1 MMMSSSS
8 PNIPFP
14 KRPQQQQQQQQSSS
28 HQNNLNNEVI
38 STPIFRPDLNIRLIC
53 PDCKNP
59 NPKLIEEFA
68 NGDMV
73 CGECGLVLDDK
84 IIDTRSEWRTFNN
97 DERNNDPS
105 RIGAVSDPLDPSALD
120 TSISWQGN
128 TNNEFP
134 SSSSS
139 LSLSRTHF
147 KATINKSNVSLRYVL
162 QEIESICHSMDL
174 STEIIETTK
183 QLYRRSN
190 EEKIL
195 RGKDKVVIYA
205 ACIYIACRIM
215 KVGRSL
221 KEIIA
226 VTRVSKGHLS
236 RAIKILVSTFD
247 LNLEQMTSEDLMAR
261 FCNRLAISPEVTGT
275 SIKVSQRIEQLGLLA
290 GRTQNTVAAAVILFV
305 TTMLKYPI
313 SIDNI
318 SNVSGMATSSIKG
331 ACRMI
336 EVEKDEFQDL
346 FLAAAITGNMNVNS
360 DGDL

>member
-1 MMMSSSS
+1 MSPSS

-14 KRPQQQQQQQQSSS
+14 K
-28 HQNNLNNEVI
+28 LI

-68 NGDMV
+68 SGDMV
-73 CGECGLVLDDK
+73 CGECGLVLDGK
-84 IIDTRSEWRTFNN
+84 IIDTRSEWRTFSSN
-97 DERNNDPS
+97 DEGNKDPS
-105 RIGAVSDPLDPSALD
+105 RIGAASDPLDPSALD
-120 TSISWQGN
+120 TSISWQGS
-128 TNNEFP
+128 TNNEF
-134 SSSSS
+134 SSSP
-139 LSLSRTHF
+139 SLSRTHF
-147 KATINKSNVSLRYVL
+147 KATVNKSNVSLRYVL

-174 STEIIETTK
+174 SMEIIETTK

-195 RGKDKVVIYA
+195 RGKNKVVIYA

-215 KVGRSL
+215 NVGRSL

-247 LNLEQMTSEDLMAR
+247 LNLKQMTSEDLMAR
-261 FCNRLAISPEVTGT
+261 FCNRLGISPEVTGIST
-275 SIKVSQRIEQLGLLA
+275 KVSQRIEQLGLLT

-305 TTMLKYPI
+305 TIILKYPI

-318 SNVSGMATSSIKG
+318 SNVSGMATPSIKG
-331 ACRMI
+331 VCRMI
-336 EVEKDEFQDL
+336 EAEKDKFQDL
-346 FLAAAITGNMNVNS
+346 FPCAAITSNMNDNS
-360 DGDL
+360 SGININVGDKEKEKNRHKF